1 MRGSE
6 SKPSVG
12 IVTIFDCDN
21 YGAELQAYALPRAL
35 RARGFDARLI
45 DYPFYKSPRFR
56 RTPLAVPALPLS
68 LLNAL
73 KERAM
78 ACRRACLRRLA
89 GKAVRRRDDAF
100 AAFREAIPRTGAFLS
115 FDDLLRAPP
124 AFDAY
129 LTGSDQVWN
138 PRMGATL
145 RPYFLDF
152 LPEGARRLAYAAS
165 FGVPT
170 LPPPAE
176 AQYRRWLSRYEAVG
190 CREASGVALMGRLCP
205 SVPTAQVLDPTLL
218 LTARDW
224 RAVAAP
230 PDAARPYLLVYE
242 LVRAPGL
249 WPLARRWAAALGLD
263 VLRLCGAPWERPRPG
278 VRAVADAGPADFVGL
293 FAGASAVLTTS
304 FHGTAF
310 SLLFSKPFYSVI
322 PAGMANAGR
331 QRSLLEAVGLG
342 DRLIPEREAA
352 AFRPGEGPDWERVGA
367 RLEAAR
373 ADSLAFLARAL
384 EGGFRHA
391 P

>member
-1 MRGSE
+1 MRGSDRN
-6 SKPSVG
+6 PSVG

-35 RARGFDARLI
+35 RGRGFDARLI

-56 RTPLAVPALPLS
+56 RTPLAAPVLPLAPA
-68 LLNAL
+68 NAL
-73 KERAM
+73 KERVM
-78 ACRRACLRRLA
+78 AARRACLRRLA
-89 GKAVRRRDDAF
+89 GKAARRRDAAF
-100 AAFREAIPRTGAFLS
+100 AAFRASIPRTEPFLS

-145 RPYFLDF
+145 RPCFLDF

-165 FGVPT
+165 FGVSA
-170 LPPPAE
+170 LPPPVE
-176 AQYRRWLSRYEAVG
+176 AQYRRWLSRYEAIG
-190 CREASGVALMGRLCP
+190 CREASGAALAARLCP
-205 SVPTAQVLDPTLL
+205 QTPVAHVLDPTLL
-218 LTARDW
+218 LTAQEW

-249 WPLARRWAAALGLD
+249 WPLARRWAAARGWE
-263 VLRLCGAPWERPRPG
+263 VVRLCGAPWERPRPG
-278 VRAVADAGPADFVGL
+278 ARAVAEAGPADFVGL
-293 FAGASAVLTTS
+293 FAGAGAVLTTS
-304 FHGTAF
+304 FHGTVF
-310 SLLFSKPFYSVI
+310 SLLFSKPFYSIV

-331 QRSLLEAVGLG
+331 QASLLQALG
-342 DRLIPEREAA
+342 AASRLIPESQAPGLDPSEAL
-352 AFRPGEGPDWERVGA
+352 DWLALQGA
-367 RLEAAR
+367 LGKAR
-373 ADSLAFLARAL
+373 ADSLAFLENAL
-384 EGGFRHA
+384 LGGPRHA